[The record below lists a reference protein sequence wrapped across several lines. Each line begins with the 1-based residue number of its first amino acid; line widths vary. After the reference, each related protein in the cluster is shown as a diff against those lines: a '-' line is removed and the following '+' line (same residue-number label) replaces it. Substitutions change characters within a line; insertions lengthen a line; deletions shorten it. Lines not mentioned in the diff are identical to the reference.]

1 MEKFFNR
8 SEYDLEE
15 TISRFEKRQML
26 KENKKMRASMKKEEK
41 IRIDNLKNIGYKRE
55 PRIIEEEKRI

>member
-1 MEKFFNR
+1 
-8 SEYDLEE
+8 
-15 TISRFEKRQML
+15 ML